1 MIINRSHRAGPGQ
14 CQFWFSTAGNKFKTT
29 WRKNISIIYATVPVG
44 KRKPEKRFRV
54 FFSGFPFATA
64 KLVYITAMIFLHSAV
79 HIHDFHISTTS
90 NSKLSAL
97 PGIPLSSNILRG
109 NLSFDKKKKKKSSFQ
124 RLVSFKQVDYTCSQL
139 QICNVSFVQFFQLY
153 FYCNVKRNHYRCNME
168 Q

>member
-1 MIINRSHRAGPGQ
+1 MMSNRSHRTGPGQ
-14 CQFWFSTAGNKFKTT
+14 CQFWFSTAGKKFKTT
-29 WRKNISIIYATVPVG
+29 WRKIIAVICATFAAG
-44 KRKPEKRFRV
+44 KRKPEKDSGF
-54 FFSGFPFATA
+54 FFSGFLFATV

-97 PGIPLSSNILRG
+97 PGIHISSNIWRG
-109 NLSFDKKKKKKSSFQ
+109 NLSFDKKKKKSLFQ

-139 QICNVSFVQFFQLY
+139 KICNESFVQFFQLY
-153 FYCNVKRNHYRCNME
+153 FYCNVKCNHYRCNME